1 LIALEDSA
9 VRLIIDT
16 SQVTFTVGREAQP
29 KTDQNGIQRVER
41 NTNIPMWSVQL
52 VAMDGGGADVI
63 SVTVAAAQAPKVAT
77 GVVVTPLELQAIP
90 WAQNGRN
97 GVAFRASDIKAVAG
111 SKSGSA
117 ASAS

>member
-1 LIALEDSA
+1 M
-9 VRLIIDT
+9 RLVIDT
-16 SQVTFTVGREAQP
+16 SNVTFTVGREVQP
-29 KTDQNGIQRVER
+29 RTDQNGVQRVER

-52 VAMDGGGADVI
+52 VAMDDGGAEVI
-63 SVTVAAAQAPKVAT
+63 NVTVAAPQPPKVSIGAL
-77 GVVVTPLELQAIP
+77 VTPVELQAIP

-97 GVAFRASDIKAVAG
+97 GVAFRASDIKAVTG